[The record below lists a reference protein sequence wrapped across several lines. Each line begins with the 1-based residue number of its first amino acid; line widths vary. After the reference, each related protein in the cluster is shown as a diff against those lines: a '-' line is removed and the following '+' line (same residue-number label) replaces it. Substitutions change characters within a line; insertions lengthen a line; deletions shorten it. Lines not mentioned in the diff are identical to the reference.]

1 VTLQNQDVPPA
12 VTSQTRLH
20 RPERNLEGTVMP
32 ARKPNYVA
40 RFSYQVLPVHR
51 EKALELISLEAK
63 SAREQGRAARLLIPI
78 TRAHGCAALQFELE
92 LNSLD
97 DLEQFRRV
105 GVEGEGR
112 TGSWMREFD
121 QILQSPPT
129 VEILRIASLED

>member
-1 VTLQNQDVPPA
+1 
-12 VTSQTRLH
+12 
-20 RPERNLEGTVMP
+20 MP